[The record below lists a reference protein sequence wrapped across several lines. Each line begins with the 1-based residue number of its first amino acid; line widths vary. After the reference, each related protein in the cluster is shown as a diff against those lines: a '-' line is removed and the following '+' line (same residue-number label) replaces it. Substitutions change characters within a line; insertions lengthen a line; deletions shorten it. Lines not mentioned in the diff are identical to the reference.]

1 MKNRCIRALQL
12 QSIQYEDSILDST
25 VDRCFFYIYMYYTNG
40 KTLNV
45 SAVDRK
51 CSTKAHYQMGCVKF
65 VERFAVRRNLSKI
78 RSLRVFYEIEWRP
91 SDQTPSSHACGL
103 ALSPR

>member
-1 MKNRCIRALQL
+1 MK
-12 QSIQYEDSILDST
+12 T
-25 VDRCFFYIYMYYTNG
+25 VYWTRPLTGVFFYIYMYYTNG

-78 RSLRVFYEIEWRP
+78 RSLRVFYEIN
-91 SDQTPSSHACGL
+91 
-103 ALSPR
+103 